1 MARELYRYQYL
12 VAADP
17 ERESSDIDSVVFT
30 EFLMAENEVDALIQ
44 AEECEGNGVYGV
56 RKATEA
62 EIIAYTAGYDDGS
75 LVSLAQERLENDR
88 GVYFRLDSFSVDDGM
103 QTTKLFTCGGCGERF
118 DFEDAVMVGKNYL
131 MRLHGENKIPWHVC
145 IKCV

>member
-1 MARELYRYQYL
+1 MAKELYRYQYL

-30 EFLMAENEVDALIQ
+30 EFIMAENEVDALIQ
-44 AEECEGNGVYGV
+44 AEQCEGDGVYGV

-88 GVYFRLDSFSVDDGM
+88 GIYYRLDSVVGGKM
-103 QTTKLFTCGGCGERF
+103 QSTKLFTCGGCGERF
-118 DFEDAVMVGKNYL
+118 HFEDAVMVGKNYL
-131 MRLHGENKIPWHVC
+131 MRLHGENEIPWHVC